1 MSNIGF
7 DHDQPDAS
15 TASDV
20 ATKPAPSRVIRPL
33 VMRLHFY
40 AGLFIAPFLI
50 VAAISGGLYALAPTA
65 EQWVYRD
72 LVHTDSSGPT
82 APLTE
87 QIREAQRVEPDLDV
101 AAVRPA
107 VESGQT
113 TRVMFTDPS
122 LGPSE
127 RMAVFI
133 DPVTAASQGQEVVYG
148 SSGSLPMR
156 TWISQLHRNLHLGEP
171 GRIYS
176 ELAASWLWVIALG
189 GLALWVIR
197 YRTLKRTTGSAALL
211 MVDRNTKG
219 RSRTLNW
226 HGVVGAWIVVGLVF
240 LSVTG
245 LTWSRYAG
253 ENIAELRQSLSW
265 TTPQMISSLTPDAEE
280 SSSSGHQGH
289 GTADHSAAADDQIST
304 RNVDEAGSVLSTARA
319 AGVTGAVEMT
329 IPVVPDTAMVVSQV
343 RTPWQLETNSVAI
356 DPAHGSVV
364 DQSRFS
370 EWPLAAKL
378 TSWGIALH
386 MGLLFGLANQLLLL
400 AIALGLVTLGVRGY
414 VMWWKRRP
422 TRRRQGLGLPT
433 APRRGALRAIH
444 PAAALA
450 VVIGAVLVGWFVPL
464 LGLSLLAFVVVDVLI
479 GLYRQDGRGRTM
491 TPADL
496 SSSDT
501 NPKGA

>member
-1 MSNIGF
+1 MSIIGS

-15 TASDV
+15 TASDS
-20 ATKPAPSRVIRPL
+20 ATKPAPTRVIRPL

-50 VAAISGGLYALAPTA
+50 VAAVSGGLYAIAPTA

-72 LVHTDSSGPT
+72 LVHTDSSGPA
-82 APLTE
+82 APLAE
-87 QIREAQRVEPDLDV
+87 QVREALRIEPDLDV

-127 RMAVFI
+127 RMAVFV
-133 DPVTAASQGQEVVYG
+133 DPVTAESKGQEVVYG

-197 YRTLKRTTGSAALL
+197 YRTLKRNTGSASLL
-211 MVDRNTKG
+211 TVDRKTKG
-219 RSRTLNW
+219 RNRTLNW
-226 HGVVGAWIVVGLVF
+226 HGAVGAWIVVGLVF
-240 LSVTG
+240 LSATG
-245 LTWSRYAG
+245 LTWSRFAG
-253 ENIAELRQSLSW
+253 ENIGELRQSLSW
-265 TTPQMISSLTPDAEE
+265 TTPQMNSSLSPDTDGE

-289 GTADHSAAADDQIST
+289 GSAVPASSADEQVLT
-304 RNVDEAGSVLSTARA
+304 RNVDEIGSVLSIARA
-319 AGVTGAVEMT
+319 VGVTGAVEMT
-329 IPVVPDTAMVVSQV
+329 IPSEADTAMVVVQV

-356 DPAHGSVV
+356 DPADGSVI
-364 DQSRFS
+364 DQLEFS

-386 MGLLFGLANQLLLL
+386 MGLLFGLANQLVLL
-400 AIALGLVTLGVRGY
+400 AIAIGLVSLGVRGY
-414 VMWWKRRP
+414 ILWWKRRP
-422 TRRRQGLGLPT
+422 TRQRQGLGLPT
-433 APRRGALRAIH
+433 APRRGTLRTIH
-444 PAAALA
+444 PAAALS
-450 VVIGAVLVGWFVPL
+450 VVIGAIVVGWFVPL
-464 LGLSLLAFVVVDVLI
+464 LGLSLLAFVLIDVAI
-479 GLYRQDGRGRTM
+479 GLNRRDGRRRTM
-491 TPADL
+491 TPNTHSHTTA
-496 SSSDT
+496 
-501 NPKGA
+501 KGA